1 MKKVFILPLN
11 TDLNR
16 GDQALVWESAR
27 LIQDLYS
34 DDKVEI
40 SLIESGVSAS
50 EREAQSAQTK
60 QLGFH
65 FFSPILEHPSRYFV
79 RESHKTIG
87 ISVIRLIKWGIVAA
101 FDYMRTRPLL
111 SRCSLVR
118 RFFEI
123 FLSKNKKST
132 LNALRDADAVFVKG
146 GGFVHSYGKISD
158 GYQMYFSIYTILLAL
173 RLKKPVS
180 ILPNSFG
187 PLQNR
192 YARRLATRMLQ
203 GCQFVSTRENISH
216 EFLNT
221 LGINNYLSPDLGYY
235 LSTPQ
240 NYVAPFQLLD
250 QIDTSRKIL
259 GMTVRPWRFPT
270 STSPGETY
278 RRYIHELSTF
288 IHTVTANNWHVILFA
303 HTLGPSAHEDDRL
316 AIRDIMEQLNKS
328 TSHVSVME
336 NQSLT
341 CIDMMELYGKCHAF
355 IGTRFHS
362 VIFAQNKF
370 VPTIAISYGG
380 NKGTGIM
387 RDLGLEKFSIP
398 IDEVSSAK
406 LLAMLNILEQ
416 ERNTVI
422 QRIKDFKIRTN
433 QKRIELLHKLQ
444 QYK

>member
-87 ISVIRLIKWGIVAA
+87 ISVIRLIKWRIVAA

-158 GYQMYFSIYTILLAL
+158 GYQM
-173 RLKKPVS
+173 P
-180 ILPNSFG
+180 
-187 PLQNR
+187 
-192 YARRLATRMLQ
+192 
-203 GCQFVSTRENISH
+203 
-216 EFLNT
+216 
-221 LGINNYLSPDLGYY
+221 
-235 LSTPQ
+235 
-240 NYVAPFQLLD
+240 
-250 QIDTSRKIL
+250 
-259 GMTVRPWRFPT
+259 
-270 STSPGETY
+270 
-278 RRYIHELSTF
+278 
-288 IHTVTANNWHVILFA
+288 
-303 HTLGPSAHEDDRL
+303 
-316 AIRDIMEQLNKS
+316 
-328 TSHVSVME
+328 
-336 NQSLT
+336 
-341 CIDMMELYGKCHAF
+341 
-355 IGTRFHS
+355 IG
-362 VIFAQNKF
+362 
-370 VPTIAISYGG
+370 
-380 NKGTGIM
+380 
-387 RDLGLEKFSIP
+387 
-398 IDEVSSAK
+398 
-406 LLAMLNILEQ
+406 
-416 ERNTVI
+416 
-422 QRIKDFKIRTN
+422 RIKYALN
-433 QKRIELLHKLQ
+433 MH
-444 QYK
+444 

>member
-158 GYQMYFSIYTILLAL
+158 GYQMYFSIYTILLAPTP
-173 RLKKPVS
+173 KKARIHIAEFVRTFAEQVRQAIGHTYAPRVPVC
-180 ILPNSFG
+180 FD
-187 PLQNR
+187 
-192 YARRLATRMLQ
+192 ARKHFTR
-203 GCQFVSTRENISH
+203 
-216 EFLNT
+216 
-221 LGINNYLSPDLGYY
+221 
-235 LSTPQ
+235 
-240 NYVAPFQLLD
+240 
-250 QIDTSRKIL
+250 
-259 GMTVRPWRFPT
+259 
-270 STSPGETY
+270 
-278 RRYIHELSTF
+278 
-288 IHTVTANNWHVILFA
+288 
-303 HTLGPSAHEDDRL
+303 
-316 AIRDIMEQLNKS
+316 
-328 TSHVSVME
+328 
-336 NQSLT
+336 
-341 CIDMMELYGKCHAF
+341 
-355 IGTRFHS
+355 
-362 VIFAQNKF
+362 
-370 VPTIAISYGG
+370 VP
-380 NKGTGIM
+380 
-387 RDLGLEKFSIP
+387 
-398 IDEVSSAK
+398 
-406 LLAMLNILEQ
+406 
-416 ERNTVI
+416 
-422 QRIKDFKIRTN
+422 
-433 QKRIELLHKLQ
+433 
-444 QYK
+444 